1 MIFQKVIIIL
11 NHLVRVQV
19 GLAGSQRGI
28 FHSIK
33 MNGEAVFADTGCY
46 CTM

>member
-11 NHLVRVQV
+11 NHLVQVRV

-28 FHSIK
+28 FRNIK
-33 MNGEAVFADTGCY
+33 MNGEAVFADTGCH